1 MQLVISAAEKA
12 KIHRLPL
19 VIQNVRHKNKELVAP
34 FSIVVFAKCPIFK
47 ASKITWHIMPR
58 HCRYKTILKK
68 KREDHLSESNNAHE
82 KHVQK

>member
-47 ASKITWHIMPR
+47 ASKIT
-58 HCRYKTILKK
+58 
-68 KREDHLSESNNAHE
+68 
-82 KHVQK
+82 